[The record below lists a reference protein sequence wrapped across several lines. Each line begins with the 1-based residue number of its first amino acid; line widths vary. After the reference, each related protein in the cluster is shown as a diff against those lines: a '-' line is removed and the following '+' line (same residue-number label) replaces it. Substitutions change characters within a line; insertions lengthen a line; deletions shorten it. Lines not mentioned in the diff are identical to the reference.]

1 MATLKH
7 FNQFI
12 EKIPKSIEYL
22 ERRIQENGNELFQLS
37 FNDEE
42 IIVVTAFFIS
52 IIGTQ
57 EEEKLIPIIEAYI
70 GESWRYHFD
79 GKWALCPENKDRAF
93 LKPVIY
99 WGDGS
104 PRHWPWEEIVEII
117 KSLNGNKVFILGNH
131 DGMNLIAALHVL
143 KIKHH
148 SILDLKIKDSELGVQ
163 PITLCHYPMLSWN
176 QSHRGAWNIYGHH
189 HGSKKDI
196 ENGLTYRHLDVSV
209 ENQNYE
215 PISFAEVKTKIT
227 QQYMERT

>member
-1 MATLKH
+1 MARIKPTKKQQEH

-104 PRHWPWEEIVEII
+104 PRHWPWEEIVEIMNE
-117 KSLNGNKVFILGNH
+117 KNKESVLESINYSKEMLAKHKIAREILFG
-131 DGMNLIAALHVL
+131 DF
-143 KIKHH
+143 K
-148 SILDLKIKDSELGVQ
+148 E
-163 PITLCHYPMLSWN
+163 
-176 QSHRGAWNIYGHH
+176 
-189 HGSKKDI
+189 KK
-196 ENGLTYRHLDVSV
+196 
-209 ENQNYE
+209 
-215 PISFAEVKTKIT
+215 K
-227 QQYMERT
+227 